1 VPKYDEFHS
10 NGDARCGKIIPF
22 FREHAMSTT
31 PTDPMEFIKSLWGN
45 TGMPLPGL
53 VTPTLDTNELDKRI
67 TDLKAVEGWLKTNL
81 GMLQMTI
88 QGLEMQRATLSAL
101 QAISQSASSP
111 EAQANPFA
119 NPALWPWNFMQNA
132 AAAGTADAGGT
143 EAARRGRAEGQGQE
157 EVASAGVS
165 AGPARAGC

>member
-1 VPKYDEFHS
+1 
-10 NGDARCGKIIPF
+10 
-22 FREHAMSTT
+22 MSTP
-31 PTDPMEFIKSLWGN
+31 PTDPMEFLKSLWGN

-67 TDLKAVEGWLKTNL
+67 ADLKAVEGWLKTNL

-101 QAISQSASSP
+101 QAISQSASNS
-111 EAQANPFA
+111 EANANPFA

-132 AAAGTADAGGT
+132 GQAAAADATNAT
-143 EAARRGRAEGQGQE
+143 EATDQAAPKGEGKGK
-157 EVASAGVS
+157 
-165 AGPARAGC
+165 

>member
-1 VPKYDEFHS
+1 
-10 NGDARCGKIIPF
+10 
-22 FREHAMSTT
+22 MSTT

-101 QAISQSASSP
+101 QAVSQAASSP

-132 AAAGTADAGGT
+132 AQTPATDAAGGADA
-143 EAARRGRAEGQGQE
+143 ADQE
-157 EVASAGVS
+157 TSKGKEKKK
-165 AGPARAGC
+165 

>member
-1 VPKYDEFHS
+1 
-10 NGDARCGKIIPF
+10 
-22 FREHAMSTT
+22 MSTT

-53 VTPTLDTNELDKRI
+53 VTPTMDTNELDKRI

-88 QGLEMQRATLSAL
+88 QGLEVQRATLSAF

-111 EAQANPFA
+111 EAQANPSA
-119 NPALWPWNFMQNA
+119 NPALWPWNLMQNA
-132 AAAGTADAGGT
+132 GKPSGAAAAEAEETAT
-143 EAARRGRAEGQGQE
+143 QE
-157 EVASAGVS
+157 SAKGKDKKK
-165 AGPARAGC
+165 

>member
-1 VPKYDEFHS
+1 
-10 NGDARCGKIIPF
+10 
-22 FREHAMSTT
+22 MSTT

-101 QAISQSASSP
+101 QSISQSASSP

-119 NPALWPWNFMQNA
+119 NPALWPWNFMQGNA
-132 AAAGTADAGGT
+132 QAKADSTDNTTAT
-143 EAARRGRAEGQGQE
+143 ETAEPK
-157 EVASAGVS
+157 AKDKKK
-165 AGPARAGC
+165 